1 MKVFS
6 IILRILSLGACGFA
20 VYCWIDKKDLVAQKE
35 AIIQEHELISGYYT
49 KARSASK
56 ETTQDETVRKTNFGK
71 IRERD
76 PNDASLTRLEE
87 IKDGMSGII
96 KDDQYFG
103 YSGRK
108 VADRSAKKEEVLTF
122 QVHILDMGQKI
133 KTQIDIISKKDE
145 EIKNLNTDLDTQK
158 DLLGKEIVKNE
169 EALETI
175 AERDTTIQ
183 DQKNKYD
190 QLQGDYQAN
199 IQENQKQ
206 MEELRT
212 NLKNKQEELVGQL
225 AAKEKEIATIET
237 EKQDLVLENN
247 RLMSQMRQR
256 MTGGAPSPS
265 GEATPGVGSDLANSP
280 PALTGEGDQPPVF
293 EGFQAFKQH
302 TRVLGFSPKNKML
315 VLHIGA
321 QQGLKPTM
329 KLRLE
334 RNGSALARLG
344 IVKIDHQPGVS
355 FFTVLQSPESEEWQT
370 IAAFQR
376 GDAVTILE

>member
-133 KTQIDIISKKDE
+133 KTQIDIISK
-145 EIKNLNTDLDTQK
+145 
-158 DLLGKEIVKNE
+158 
-169 EALETI
+169 
-175 AERDTTIQ
+175 
-183 DQKNKYD
+183 
-190 QLQGDYQAN
+190 
-199 IQENQKQ
+199 
-206 MEELRT
+206 
-212 NLKNKQEELVGQL
+212 
-225 AAKEKEIATIET
+225 
-237 EKQDLVLENN
+237 
-247 RLMSQMRQR
+247 
-256 MTGGAPSPS
+256 
-265 GEATPGVGSDLANSP
+265 
-280 PALTGEGDQPPVF
+280 
-293 EGFQAFKQH
+293 
-302 TRVLGFSPKNKML
+302 
-315 VLHIGA
+315 
-321 QQGLKPTM
+321 
-329 KLRLE
+329 
-334 RNGSALARLG
+334 
-344 IVKIDHQPGVS
+344 
-355 FFTVLQSPESEEWQT
+355 
-370 IAAFQR
+370 
-376 GDAVTILE
+376 